1 MKKIIIAAAL
11 LLFLTGCAQPTFETL
26 QDPGIQTD
34 TPAAAQIQLTLPDEA
49 SAAVMESEDAGKMYF
64 CDGYTVTVQTL
75 PGGDLDRTLRQL
87 TGFAKDALTLMQTR
101 QDVIDR
107 YESVWS
113 AAGEEGDQVGRVV
126 VLDDGNYHY
135 AVSVMAPYTAAGDLA
150 SVWQNILESVS
161 LHTAA

>member
-11 LLFLTGCAQPTFETL
+11 LLFLTGCARPTFETV

-34 TPAAAQIQLTLPDEA
+34 TPAAAQIQLTLPEEA

-64 CDGYTVTVQTL
+64 CDGYTVMVQTL
-75 PGGDLDRTLRQL
+75 PGGDLNRTLRQL
-87 TGFAKDALTLMQTR
+87 TGFSKDALTLMQTR
-101 QDVIDR
+101 QGTLDR

-113 AAGEEGDQVGRVV
+113 AVGEEGDQVGRVV

-135 AVSVMAPYTAAGDLA
+135 VMTVLRDTQSTASSQISWNDVFA
-150 SVWQNILESVS
+150 SFS
-161 LHTAA
+161 LV